1 MIKTDTWLEN
11 RDIIKE
17 LQQTD
22 AHFAEIFEAHCQLDK
37 KINRLEQ
44 DLIKHSSRDEEI
56 EQMKR
61 QKLHLKD
68 EIYQIIQKNK
78 AQAAT

>member
-11 RDIIKE
+11 RDIIRE

-44 DLIKHSSRDEEI
+44 DVIKHSSRDEEI

-78 AQAAT
+78 AQTAT